1 MKKSDYKLFF
11 YIDENPVNMNSKNI
25 SNNSSQQNIDI
36 KNKLF
41 FQDNQKNIYNKAK
54 QKYDFYLKRNKNILL
69 LNKKSISGKITS
81 KDYLEGIENLDKE
94 IKKDGLSLL
103 PCVPNKKISNKKV
116 EELKKLQR
124 STVTMRR
131 IEYSMKVKNASNKK
145 KYKNNIK
152 KIIII
157 QKWVRGFLLRNFLS
171 NLSYFEVFKNEFL
184 DHLKKFVF
192 LKHKQDMDNVMMY
205 YQKKIL
211 IEEEKKNNYIKNKI
225 MNHNPDDKNE
235 LDNFNV
241 NNININN
248 NNYNKD
254 DNNNAYMI
262 SKNDN
267 EAMSFGDNLNIVSH
281 NKKSLDVIKE
291 NSNER
296 YIDED
301 SIMDYN
307 NRNKNKINN
316 DINNNILLLSSK
328 DFSEKNLINS
338 SNNLLNNDSNLL
350 FNSNTYINNNM
361 GINSNNNNTPF
372 VLNESSIVD
381 DEGNKKL
388 EESIKNNNVNKKEN
402 KNDTLNSN
410 KDDIFSTL
418 KNEEVRDAFK
428 AKHTDNLIEPSSSL
442 INNIINNQ
450 NDMND
455 NNNKELI
462 IKRPK
467 LNRKFIEE
475 ISSAHGGTPEKKEN
489 FVAKFDD
496 NKSNDD
502 KNISNKLEE
511 EINNENDAD
520 IDNEN
525 IIIRDNDEKVPEEK
539 NNENNENNVK
549 INNYIKISNEKDE
562 KDSPISES
570 EKNGKYVRKINYIN
584 SMKSNQF
591 GSISNPTNSTLD
603 SNTLNINRKLVLD
616 ENISIVN
623 NNKTVLEEQNNIE
636 NKFIKPIN
644 KPMIITKIRLRND
657 KNVEYIIIKCSKSE
671 KKLLPKIFDINY
683 QYTQENNDEAINAN
697 NHKYVEINDCNGD
710 KNKNGSNEDNNNI
723 NIENNNNNNIKNNI
737 NINDSLSNINININ
751 ADSNMINNT
760 GGSKNDSND
769 LNINIL
775 NVVNNNIDELNS
787 SIKNIVKEGIPI
799 DNKPD
804 FQKNPFTK
812 SIRAL
817 LELDKPVNNVSDNKV
832 NTDNNEIKEEINDEN
847 DENLII
853 ENENNNMNNNINNNN
868 ENVIEVLNQMG
879 IEEIKEVKEEYEE
892 EKDNEFEISQKK
904 IYNSNNSNEIIESS
918 KDIGSIL
925 DSNKNLIKNS
935 MIKSQKNDDD
945 NLIICSQ
952 NICYNILPTKK
963 KKSFDKGIVFLVFLF
978 VKQIKFNVKPYIF
991 NMLKHFWIE
1000 KLKK

>member
-25 SNNSSQQNIDI
+25 NNNSSQQNIDI

-103 PCVPNKKISNKKV
+103 PCVPNKKINNKNV

-131 IEYSMKVKNASNKK
+131 IEYSMKVKKASNQK

-157 QKWVRGFLLRNFLS
+157 QKWARGFLLRNFLS

-192 LKHKQDMDNVMMY
+192 LKHKQDMNNVIMY

-225 MNHNPDDKNE
+225 MNHNPDDKNDS
-235 LDNFNV
+235 DNFNV

-254 DNNNAYMI
+254 DNNAYMI
-262 SKNDN
+262 SKNEN
-267 EAMSFGDNLNIVSH
+267 EAMSFGDNLNIVNH

-301 SIMDYN
+301 SIMEYN
-307 NRNKNKINN
+307 IRNKNKINN

-338 SNNLLNNDSNLL
+338 SNNLMNNDSNLL
-350 FNSNTYINNNM
+350 FNSNTYINNNNAM
-361 GINSNNNNTPF
+361 NNNNNNNTPF
-372 VLNESSIVD
+372 ILNESSIVY

-388 EESIKNNNVNKKEN
+388 EESIKNNNDNNIN
-402 KNDTLNSN
+402 KNNNKNETLNSN

-418 KNEEVRDAFK
+418 KNEEVRDVFN
-428 AKHTDNLIEPSSSL
+428 AKHTDNLIKPSSSL
-442 INNIINNQ
+442 INNIINNE
-450 NDMND
+450 NDTNE

-475 ISSAHGGTPEKKEN
+475 ISNAHGGTPEKKEN
-489 FVAKFDD
+489 FVKKFDE
-496 NKSNDD
+496 NKNNDD
-502 KNISNKLEE
+502 KNVSNKLDD
-511 EINNENDAD
+511 ENDNE

-525 IIIRDNDEKVPEEK
+525 IVIKDNDEKISEE
-539 NNENNENNVK
+539 NGNNVK
-549 INNYIKISNEKDE
+549 VNNYIKINIEKDE
-562 KDSPISES
+562 KDSPISEN

-616 ENISIVN
+616 DNISIVN
-623 NNKTVLEEQNNIE
+623 NNKTVLEEQSSNNI
-636 NKFIKPIN
+636 NNNDIKFIKPIN

-683 QYTQENNDEAINAN
+683 QYSQENNEEIINSN
-697 NHKYVEINDCNGD
+697 NNKYIEINDNDGD
-710 KNKNGSNEDNNNI
+710 KNKNGSNEDNINI
-723 NIENNNNNNIKNNI
+723 NIENVNNNKIKNE
-737 NINDSLSNINININ
+737 INDSLSNININL
-751 ADSNMINNT
+751 DSNIINNT
-760 GGSKNDSND
+760 GNSKNDSND
-769 LNINIL
+769 LNINVL

-787 SIKNIVKEGIPI
+787 SIKNIVKEGIPT

-817 LELDKPVNNVSDNKV
+817 LELDKPSNNVNDNKE
-832 NTDNNEIKEEINDEN
+832 NNNDNSEIKEEINEEI

-853 ENENNNMNNNINNNN
+853 ENNNMSNNLNNNIENNIINK
-868 ENVIEVLNQMG
+868 ENVLNQMS

-892 EKDNEFEISQKK
+892 EKDNEFEVTQKK

-925 DSNKNLIKNS
+925 DSNKNLIKN
-935 MIKSQKNDDD
+935 
-945 NLIICSQ
+945 NLKICSQ
-952 NICYNILPTKK
+952 NIIYTILPTKRK
-963 KKSFDKGIVFLVFLF
+963 NSFDKSLILLVFLF
-978 VKQIKFNVKPYIF
+978 MKQIKFNVKPYIF
-991 NMLKHFWIE
+991 NMLKHFWTE
-1000 KLKK
+1000 KLEK

>member
-25 SNNSSQQNIDI
+25 NNNSSQQNIDI

-103 PCVPNKKISNKKV
+103 PCVPNKKINNKNV

-131 IEYSMKVKNASNKK
+131 IEYSMKVKKASNQK

-157 QKWVRGFLLRNFLS
+157 QKWARGFLLRNFLS

-192 LKHKQDMDNVMMY
+192 LKHKQDMNNVIMY

-225 MNHNPDDKNE
+225 MNHNPDDKNDS
-235 LDNFNV
+235 DNFNV

-254 DNNNAYMI
+254 DNNAYMI
-262 SKNDN
+262 SKNEN
-267 EAMSFGDNLNIVSH
+267 EAMSFGDNLNIVNH

-301 SIMDYN
+301 SIMEYN
-307 NRNKNKINN
+307 IRNKNKINN

-338 SNNLLNNDSNLL
+338 SNNLMNNDSNLL
-350 FNSNTYINNNM
+350 FNSNTYINNNNGM
-361 GINSNNNNTPF
+361 NNNNNNTPF
-372 VLNESSIVD
+372 ILNESSIVY

-388 EESIKNNNVNKKEN
+388 EESIKNNNDNNIN
-402 KNDTLNSN
+402 KNNNKNETLNSN

-418 KNEEVRDAFK
+418 KNEEVRDVFN
-428 AKHTDNLIEPSSSL
+428 AKHTDNLIKPSSSL
-442 INNIINNQ
+442 INNIINNE
-450 NDMND
+450 NDTNE

-475 ISSAHGGTPEKKEN
+475 ISNAHGGTPEKKEN
-489 FVAKFDD
+489 FVTKFDE
-496 NKSNDD
+496 NKNNDI
-502 KNISNKLEE
+502 KNISNKLDE
-511 EINNENDAD
+511 EINDENENE

-525 IIIRDNDEKVPEEK
+525 IVIKDNDEKISEE
-539 NNENNENNVK
+539 NGNNVK
-549 INNYIKISNEKDE
+549 INNYIKINIEKEE
-562 KDSPISES
+562 KDSPISEN

-616 ENISIVN
+616 DNISIVN
-623 NNKTVLEEQNNIE
+623 NNKTVLEEQSSNNI
-636 NKFIKPIN
+636 NNNDIKFIKPIN

-683 QYTQENNDEAINAN
+683 QYSQENNEEIINSN
-697 NHKYVEINDCNGD
+697 NNKYIEINDNDGD
-710 KNKNGSNEDNNNI
+710 KNKNGPNEDNINI
-723 NIENNNNNNIKNNI
+723 NIENCNNNKIKNE
-737 NINDSLSNINININ
+737 INDSLSNININL
-751 ADSNMINNT
+751 DSNIINNT
-760 GGSKNDSND
+760 GNGKNDSND
-769 LNINIL
+769 LNINVL

-787 SIKNIVKEGIPI
+787 SIKNIVKEGIPT

-817 LELDKPVNNVSDNKV
+817 LELDKPANNVNDNKE
-832 NTDNNEIKEEINDEN
+832 NNNDNSEIKEEINEEI

-853 ENENNNMNNNINNNN
+853 ENNNMSNNLNNNIENNIINK
-868 ENVIEVLNQMG
+868 ENVLNQMS

-892 EKDNEFEISQKK
+892 EKDNEFEVTQKK

-925 DSNKNLIKNS
+925 DSNKNLIKN
-935 MIKSQKNDDD
+935 
-945 NLIICSQ
+945 NLKICSQ
-952 NICYNILPTKK
+952 NIIYNILPTKRK
-963 KKSFDKGIVFLVFLF
+963 NSFDKSLILLVFLF
-978 VKQIKFNVKPYIF
+978 MKQIKFNVKPYIF

>member
-1 MKKSDYKLFF
+1 
-11 YIDENPVNMNSKNI
+11 MNSKNI
-25 SNNSSQQNIDI
+25 NNNSSQQNIDI

-103 PCVPNKKISNKKV
+103 PCVPNKKINNKNV

-131 IEYSMKVKNASNKK
+131 IEYSMKVKKASNQK

-157 QKWVRGFLLRNFLS
+157 QKWARGFLLRNFLS

-192 LKHKQDMDNVMMY
+192 LKHKQDMNNVIMY

-225 MNHNPDDKNE
+225 MNHNPDDKNDS
-235 LDNFNV
+235 DNFNV

-254 DNNNAYMI
+254 DNNAYMI
-262 SKNDN
+262 SKNEN
-267 EAMSFGDNLNIVSH
+267 EAMSFGDNLNIVNH

-301 SIMDYN
+301 SIMEYN
-307 NRNKNKINN
+307 IRNKNKINN

-338 SNNLLNNDSNLL
+338 SNNLMNNDSNLL
-350 FNSNTYINNNM
+350 FNSNTYINNNNGM
-361 GINSNNNNTPF
+361 NNNNNNTPF
-372 VLNESSIVD
+372 ILNESSIVY

-388 EESIKNNNVNKKEN
+388 EENIKNNNDNNIN
-402 KNDTLNSN
+402 KNNNKNETLNSN

-418 KNEEVRDAFK
+418 KNEEVRDVFN
-428 AKHTDNLIEPSSSL
+428 AKHTDNLIKPSSSL
-442 INNIINNQ
+442 INNIINNE
-450 NDMND
+450 NDTNE

-475 ISSAHGGTPEKKEN
+475 ISNAHGGTPEKKEN
-489 FVAKFDD
+489 FVTKFDE
-496 NKSNDD
+496 NKNNDI
-502 KNISNKLEE
+502 KNISNKLDE
-511 EINNENDAD
+511 EINDENENE

-525 IIIRDNDEKVPEEK
+525 IVIKDNDEKISEE
-539 NNENNENNVK
+539 NGNNVK
-549 INNYIKISNEKDE
+549 INNYIKINIEKEE
-562 KDSPISES
+562 KDSPISEN

-616 ENISIVN
+616 DNISIVN
-623 NNKTVLEEQNNIE
+623 NNKTVLEEQSSNNI
-636 NKFIKPIN
+636 NNNDIKFIKPIN

-683 QYTQENNDEAINAN
+683 QYSQENNEEIINSN
-697 NHKYVEINDCNGD
+697 NNKYIEINDNDGD
-710 KNKNGSNEDNNNI
+710 KNKNGPNEDNINI
-723 NIENNNNNNIKNNI
+723 NIENCNNNKIKNE
-737 NINDSLSNINININ
+737 INDSLSNININL
-751 ADSNMINNT
+751 DSNIINNT
-760 GGSKNDSND
+760 GNGKNDSND
-769 LNINIL
+769 LNINVL

-787 SIKNIVKEGIPI
+787 SIKNIVKEGIPT

-817 LELDKPVNNVSDNKV
+817 LELDKPANNVNDNKE
-832 NTDNNEIKEEINDEN
+832 NNNDNSEIKEEINEEI

-853 ENENNNMNNNINNNN
+853 ENNNMSNNLNNNIENNIINK
-868 ENVIEVLNQMG
+868 ENVLNQMS

-892 EKDNEFEISQKK
+892 EKDNEFEVTQKK

-925 DSNKNLIKNS
+925 DSNKNLIKN
-935 MIKSQKNDDD
+935 
-945 NLIICSQ
+945 NLKICSQ
-952 NICYNILPTKK
+952 NIIYNILPTKRK
-963 KKSFDKGIVFLVFLF
+963 NSFDKSLILLVFLF
-978 VKQIKFNVKPYIF
+978 MKKIKFNVKPYIF

>member
-25 SNNSSQQNIDI
+25 NNNSSQQNIDI

-103 PCVPNKKISNKKV
+103 PCVPNKKINNKNV

-131 IEYSMKVKNASNKK
+131 IEYSMKVKKASNQK

-157 QKWVRGFLLRNFLS
+157 QKWARGFLLRNFLS

-192 LKHKQDMDNVMMY
+192 LKHKQDMNNVIMY

-225 MNHNPDDKNE
+225 MNHNPDDKNDS
-235 LDNFNV
+235 DNFNV

-254 DNNNAYMI
+254 DNNAYMI
-262 SKNDN
+262 SKNEN
-267 EAMSFGDNLNIVSH
+267 EAMSFGDNLNIVNH

-301 SIMDYN
+301 SIMEYN
-307 NRNKNKINN
+307 IRNKNKINN

-338 SNNLLNNDSNLL
+338 SNNLMNNDSNLL
-350 FNSNTYINNNM
+350 FNSNTYINNNNGM
-361 GINSNNNNTPF
+361 NNNNNNTPF
-372 VLNESSIVD
+372 ILNESSIVY

-388 EESIKNNNVNKKEN
+388 EESIKNNNDNNIN
-402 KNDTLNSN
+402 KNNNKNETLNSN

-418 KNEEVRDAFK
+418 KNEEVRDVFN
-428 AKHTDNLIEPSSSL
+428 AKHTDNLIKPSSSL
-442 INNIINNQ
+442 INNIINNE
-450 NDMND
+450 NDTNE

-475 ISSAHGGTPEKKEN
+475 ISNAHGGTPEKKEN
-489 FVAKFDD
+489 FVTKFDE
-496 NKSNDD
+496 NKNNDI
-502 KNISNKLEE
+502 KNISNKLDE
-511 EINNENDAD
+511 EINDENE

-525 IIIRDNDEKVPEEK
+525 IVIKDNDEKISEE
-539 NNENNENNVK
+539 NGNNVK
-549 INNYIKISNEKDE
+549 INNYIKINIEKEE
-562 KDSPISES
+562 KDSPISEN

-616 ENISIVN
+616 DNISIVN
-623 NNKTVLEEQNNIE
+623 NNKTVLEEQSSNNI
-636 NKFIKPIN
+636 NNNDIKFIKPIN

-683 QYTQENNDEAINAN
+683 QYSQENNEEIINSN
-697 NHKYVEINDCNGD
+697 NNKYIEINDNDGD
-710 KNKNGSNEDNNNI
+710 KNKNGPNEDNINI
-723 NIENNNNNNIKNNI
+723 NIENCNNNKIKNE
-737 NINDSLSNINININ
+737 INDSLSNININL
-751 ADSNMINNT
+751 DSNIINNT
-760 GGSKNDSND
+760 GNGKNDSND
-769 LNINIL
+769 LNINVL

-787 SIKNIVKEGIPI
+787 SIKNIVKEGIPT

-817 LELDKPVNNVSDNKV
+817 LELDKPANNVNDNKE
-832 NTDNNEIKEEINDEN
+832 NNNDNSEIKEEINEEI

-853 ENENNNMNNNINNNN
+853 ENNNMSNNLNNNIENNIINK
-868 ENVIEVLNQMG
+868 ENVLNQMS

-892 EKDNEFEISQKK
+892 EKDNEFEVTQKK

-925 DSNKNLIKNS
+925 DSNKNLIKN
-935 MIKSQKNDDD
+935 
-945 NLIICSQ
+945 NLKICSQ
-952 NICYNILPTKK
+952 NIIYNILPTKRK
-963 KKSFDKGIVFLVFLF
+963 NSFDKSLILLVFLF
-978 VKQIKFNVKPYIF
+978 MKQIKFNVKPYIF

>member
-25 SNNSSQQNIDI
+25 NNNSSQQNIDI

-103 PCVPNKKISNKKV
+103 PCVPNKKINNKNV

-131 IEYSMKVKNASNKK
+131 IEYSMKVKKASNQK

-157 QKWVRGFLLRNFLS
+157 QKWARGFLLRNFLS

-192 LKHKQDMDNVMMY
+192 LKHKQDMNNVIMY

-225 MNHNPDDKNE
+225 MNHNPDDKNDS
-235 LDNFNV
+235 DNFNV

-254 DNNNAYMI
+254 DNNAYMI
-262 SKNDN
+262 SKNEN
-267 EAMSFGDNLNIVSH
+267 EAMSFGDNLNIVNH

-296 YIDED
+296 YIDEE
-301 SIMDYN
+301 SIMEYN
-307 NRNKNKINN
+307 IRNKNKINN

-338 SNNLLNNDSNLL
+338 SNNLMNNDSNLL
-350 FNSNTYINNNM
+350 FNSNTYINNNNGM
-361 GINSNNNNTPF
+361 NNNNNNTPF
-372 VLNESSIVD
+372 ILNESSIVY

-388 EESIKNNNVNKKEN
+388 EESIKNNNDNNIN
-402 KNDTLNSN
+402 KNNNKNETLNSN

-418 KNEEVRDAFK
+418 KNEEVRDVFN
-428 AKHTDNLIEPSSSL
+428 AKHTDNLIKPSSSL
-442 INNIINNQ
+442 INNIINND
-450 NDMND
+450 NDTNE

-475 ISSAHGGTPEKKEN
+475 ISNAHGGTPEKKEN
-489 FVAKFDD
+489 FVTKFDE
-496 NKSNDD
+496 NKNNDI
-502 KNISNKLEE
+502 KNISNKLDE
-511 EINNENDAD
+511 EINDENENE

-525 IIIRDNDEKVPEEK
+525 IVIKDNDEKISEE
-539 NNENNENNVK
+539 NGNNVK
-549 INNYIKISNEKDE
+549 INNYIKINIEKEE
-562 KDSPISES
+562 KDSPISEN

-616 ENISIVN
+616 DNISIVN
-623 NNKTVLEEQNNIE
+623 NNKTVLEEQSSNNI
-636 NKFIKPIN
+636 NNNDIKFIKPIN

-683 QYTQENNDEAINAN
+683 QYSQENNEEIINSN
-697 NHKYVEINDCNGD
+697 NNKYIEINDNDGD
-710 KNKNGSNEDNNNI
+710 KNKNGPNEDNINI
-723 NIENNNNNNIKNNI
+723 NIENCNNNKIKNE
-737 NINDSLSNINININ
+737 INDSLSNININL
-751 ADSNMINNT
+751 DSNIINNT
-760 GGSKNDSND
+760 GNGKNDSND
-769 LNINIL
+769 LNINVL

-787 SIKNIVKEGIPI
+787 SIKNIVKEGIPT

-817 LELDKPVNNVSDNKV
+817 LELDKPANNVNDNKE
-832 NTDNNEIKEEINDEN
+832 NNNDNSEIKEEINEEI

-853 ENENNNMNNNINNNN
+853 ENNNMSNNLNNNIENNIINK
-868 ENVIEVLNQMG
+868 ENVLNQMS

-892 EKDNEFEISQKK
+892 EKDNEIEVTQKK

-925 DSNKNLIKNS
+925 DSNKNLIKN
-935 MIKSQKNDDD
+935 
-945 NLIICSQ
+945 NLKICSQ
-952 NICYNILPTKK
+952 NIIYNILPTKRK
-963 KKSFDKGIVFLVFLF
+963 NSFDKSLILLVFLF
-978 VKQIKFNVKPYIF
+978 MKQIKFNVKPYIF

>member
-25 SNNSSQQNIDI
+25 NNNSSQQNIDI

-103 PCVPNKKISNKKV
+103 PCVPNKKINNKNV

-131 IEYSMKVKNASNKK
+131 IEYSMKVKKASNQK

-157 QKWVRGFLLRNFLS
+157 QKWARGFLLRNFLS

-192 LKHKQDMDNVMMY
+192 LKHKQDMNNVIMY

-225 MNHNPDDKNE
+225 MNHNPDDKNDS
-235 LDNFNV
+235 DNFNV

-254 DNNNAYMI
+254 DNNAYMI
-262 SKNDN
+262 SKNEN
-267 EAMSFGDNLNIVSH
+267 EAMSFGDNLNIVNH

-296 YIDED
+296 YIDEE
-301 SIMDYN
+301 SIMEYN
-307 NRNKNKINN
+307 IRNKNKINN

-338 SNNLLNNDSNLL
+338 SNNLMNNDSNLL
-350 FNSNTYINNNM
+350 FNSNTYINNNNGM
-361 GINSNNNNTPF
+361 NNNNNNTPF
-372 VLNESSIVD
+372 ILNESSIVY

-388 EESIKNNNVNKKEN
+388 EESIKNNNDNNIN
-402 KNDTLNSN
+402 KNNNKNETLNSN

-418 KNEEVRDAFK
+418 KNEEVRDVFN
-428 AKHTDNLIEPSSSL
+428 AKHTDNLIKPSSSL
-442 INNIINNQ
+442 INNIINND
-450 NDMND
+450 NDTNE

-475 ISSAHGGTPEKKEN
+475 ISNAHGGTPEKKEN
-489 FVAKFDD
+489 FVTKFDE
-496 NKSNDD
+496 NKNNDI
-502 KNISNKLEE
+502 KNISNKLDE
-511 EINNENDAD
+511 EINDENENE

-525 IIIRDNDEKVPEEK
+525 IVIKDNDEKISEE
-539 NNENNENNVK
+539 NGNNVK
-549 INNYIKISNEKDE
+549 INNYIKINIEKEE
-562 KDSPISES
+562 KDSPISEN

-616 ENISIVN
+616 DNISIVN
-623 NNKTVLEEQNNIE
+623 NNKTVLEEQSSNNI
-636 NKFIKPIN
+636 NNNDIKFIKPIN

-683 QYTQENNDEAINAN
+683 QYSQENNEEIINSN
-697 NHKYVEINDCNGD
+697 NNKYIEINDNDGD
-710 KNKNGSNEDNNNI
+710 KNKNGPNEDNINI
-723 NIENNNNNNIKNNI
+723 NIENCNNNKIKNE
-737 NINDSLSNINININ
+737 INDSLSNININL
-751 ADSNMINNT
+751 DSNIINNT
-760 GGSKNDSND
+760 GNGKNDSND
-769 LNINIL
+769 LNINVL

-787 SIKNIVKEGIPI
+787 SIKNIVKEGIPT

-817 LELDKPVNNVSDNKV
+817 LELDKPANNVNDNKE
-832 NTDNNEIKEEINDEN
+832 NNNDNSEIKEEINEEI

-853 ENENNNMNNNINNNN
+853 ENNNMSNNLNNNIENNIINK
-868 ENVIEVLNQMG
+868 ENVLNQMS

-892 EKDNEFEISQKK
+892 EKDNEFEVTQKK

-925 DSNKNLIKNS
+925 DSNKNLIKN
-935 MIKSQKNDDD
+935 
-945 NLIICSQ
+945 NLKICSQ
-952 NICYNILPTKK
+952 NIIYNILPTKRK
-963 KKSFDKGIVFLVFLF
+963 NSFDKSLILLVFLF
-978 VKQIKFNVKPYIF
+978 MKQIKFNVKPYIF

>member
-25 SNNSSQQNIDI
+25 NNNSSQQNIDI

-103 PCVPNKKISNKKV
+103 PCVPNKKINNKNV

-131 IEYSMKVKNASNKK
+131 IEYSMKVKKASNQK

-157 QKWVRGFLLRNFLS
+157 QKWARGFLLRNFLS

-192 LKHKQDMDNVMMY
+192 LKHKQDMNNVIMY

-225 MNHNPDDKNE
+225 MNHNPDDKNDS
-235 LDNFNV
+235 DNFNV

-254 DNNNAYMI
+254 DNNAYMI
-262 SKNDN
+262 SKNEN
-267 EAMSFGDNLNIVSH
+267 EAMSFGDNLNIVNH

-301 SIMDYN
+301 SIIEYN
-307 NRNKNKINN
+307 IRNKNKINN

-338 SNNLLNNDSNLL
+338 SNNLMNNDSNLL
-350 FNSNTYINNNM
+350 FNSNTYINNNKGM
-361 GINSNNNNTPF
+361 NNNNNNTPF
-372 VLNESSIVD
+372 ILNESSIVY

-388 EESIKNNNVNKKEN
+388 EESIKNNNDNNIN
-402 KNDTLNSN
+402 KNNNKNETLNSN

-418 KNEEVRDAFK
+418 KNEEVRDVFN
-428 AKHTDNLIEPSSSL
+428 AKHTDNLIKPSSSL
-442 INNIINNQ
+442 INNIINNE
-450 NDMND
+450 NDTNE

-475 ISSAHGGTPEKKEN
+475 ISNAHGGTPEKKEN
-489 FVAKFDD
+489 FVTKFDE
-496 NKSNDD
+496 NKNNDI
-502 KNISNKLEE
+502 KNISNKLDE
-511 EINNENDAD
+511 EINDENENE

-525 IIIRDNDEKVPEEK
+525 IVIKDNDEKISEE
-539 NNENNENNVK
+539 NGNNVK
-549 INNYIKISNEKDE
+549 INNYIKINIEKEE
-562 KDSPISES
+562 KDSPISEN

-616 ENISIVN
+616 DNISIVN
-623 NNKTVLEEQNNIE
+623 NNKTVLEEQSSNNI
-636 NKFIKPIN
+636 NNNDIKFIKPIN

-683 QYTQENNDEAINAN
+683 QYSQENNEEIINSN
-697 NHKYVEINDCNGD
+697 NNKYIEINDNDGD
-710 KNKNGSNEDNNNI
+710 KNKNGPNEDNINI
-723 NIENNNNNNIKNNI
+723 NIENCNNNKIKNE
-737 NINDSLSNINININ
+737 INDSLSNININL
-751 ADSNMINNT
+751 DSNIINNT
-760 GGSKNDSND
+760 GNGKNDSND
-769 LNINIL
+769 LNINVL

-787 SIKNIVKEGIPI
+787 SIKNIVKEGIPT

-817 LELDKPVNNVSDNKV
+817 LELDKPANNVNDNKE
-832 NTDNNEIKEEINDEN
+832 NNNYNSEIKEEINEEI

-853 ENENNNMNNNINNNN
+853 ENNNMSNNLNNNIENNIINK
-868 ENVIEVLNQMG
+868 ENVLNQMS

-892 EKDNEFEISQKK
+892 EKDNEFEVTQKK

-925 DSNKNLIKNS
+925 DSNKNLIKN
-935 MIKSQKNDDD
+935 
-945 NLIICSQ
+945 NLKICSQ
-952 NICYNILPTKK
+952 NIIYNILPTKRK
-963 KKSFDKGIVFLVFLF
+963 NSFDKSLILLVFLF
-978 VKQIKFNVKPYIF
+978 MKQIKFNVKPYIF

>member
-25 SNNSSQQNIDI
+25 NNNSSQQNIDI

-103 PCVPNKKISNKKV
+103 PCVPNKKINNKNV

-131 IEYSMKVKNASNKK
+131 IEYSMKVKKASNQK

-157 QKWVRGFLLRNFLS
+157 QKWARGFLLRNFLS

-192 LKHKQDMDNVMMY
+192 LKHKQDMNNVIMY

-225 MNHNPDDKNE
+225 MNHNPDDKNDS
-235 LDNFNV
+235 DNFNV

-254 DNNNAYMI
+254 DNNGYMI
-262 SKNDN
+262 SKNEN
-267 EAMSFGDNLNIVSH
+267 EAMSFGDNLNIVNH

-296 YIDED
+296 YIDEE
-301 SIMDYN
+301 SIMEYN
-307 NRNKNKINN
+307 IRNKNKINN

-338 SNNLLNNDSNLL
+338 SNNLMNNDSNLL
-350 FNSNTYINNNM
+350 FNSNTYINNNNGM
-361 GINSNNNNTPF
+361 NNNNNNTPF
-372 VLNESSIVD
+372 ILNESSIVY

-388 EESIKNNNVNKKEN
+388 EESIKNNNDNNIN
-402 KNDTLNSN
+402 KNNNKNETLNSN

-418 KNEEVRDAFK
+418 KNEEVRDVFN
-428 AKHTDNLIEPSSSL
+428 AKHTDNLIKPSSSL
-442 INNIINNQ
+442 INNIINNE
-450 NDMND
+450 NDTNE

-475 ISSAHGGTPEKKEN
+475 ISNAHGGTPEKKEN
-489 FVAKFDD
+489 FVTKFDE
-496 NKSNDD
+496 NKNNDI
-502 KNISNKLEE
+502 KNISNKLDE
-511 EINNENDAD
+511 EINDENENE

-525 IIIRDNDEKVPEEK
+525 IVIKDNDEKISEE
-539 NNENNENNVK
+539 NGNNVK
-549 INNYIKISNEKDE
+549 INNYIKINIEKEE
-562 KDSPISES
+562 KDSPISEN

-616 ENISIVN
+616 DNISIVN
-623 NNKTVLEEQNNIE
+623 NNKTVLEEQSSNNI
-636 NKFIKPIN
+636 NNNDIKFIKPIN

-683 QYTQENNDEAINAN
+683 QYSQENNEEIINSN
-697 NHKYVEINDCNGD
+697 NNKYIEINDNDGD
-710 KNKNGSNEDNNNI
+710 KNKNGPNEDNINI
-723 NIENNNNNNIKNNI
+723 NIENCNNNKIKNE
-737 NINDSLSNINININ
+737 INDSLSNININL
-751 ADSNMINNT
+751 DSNIINNT
-760 GGSKNDSND
+760 GNGKNDSND
-769 LNINIL
+769 LNINVL

-787 SIKNIVKEGIPI
+787 SIKNIVKEGIPT

-817 LELDKPVNNVSDNKV
+817 LELDKPANNVNDNKE
-832 NTDNNEIKEEINDEN
+832 NNNDNSEIKEEINEEI

-853 ENENNNMNNNINNNN
+853 ENNNMSNNLNNNIENNIINK
-868 ENVIEVLNQMG
+868 ENVLNQMS

-892 EKDNEFEISQKK
+892 EKDNEFEVTQKK

-925 DSNKNLIKNS
+925 DSNKNLIKN
-935 MIKSQKNDDD
+935 
-945 NLIICSQ
+945 NLKICSQ
-952 NICYNILPTKK
+952 NIIYNILPTKRK
-963 KKSFDKGIVFLVFLF
+963 NSFDKSLILLVFLF
-978 VKQIKFNVKPYIF
+978 MKQIKFNVKPYIF

>member
-25 SNNSSQQNIDI
+25 NNNSSQQNIDI

-103 PCVPNKKISNKKV
+103 PCVPNKKINNKNV

-131 IEYSMKVKNASNKK
+131 IEYSMKVKKASNQK

-157 QKWVRGFLLRNFLS
+157 QKWARGFLLRNFLS

-192 LKHKQDMDNVMMY
+192 LKHKQDMNNVIMY

-225 MNHNPDDKNE
+225 MNHNPDDKNDS
-235 LDNFNV
+235 DNFNV

-254 DNNNAYMI
+254 DNNAYMI
-262 SKNDN
+262 SKNEN
-267 EAMSFGDNLNIVSH
+267 EAMSFGDNLNIVNH

-296 YIDED
+296 YIDEE
-301 SIMDYN
+301 SIMEYN
-307 NRNKNKINN
+307 IRNKNKINN

-338 SNNLLNNDSNLL
+338 SNNLMNNDSNLL
-350 FNSNTYINNNM
+350 FNSNTYINNNNGM
-361 GINSNNNNTPF
+361 NNNNNNTPF
-372 VLNESSIVD
+372 ILNESSIVY

-388 EESIKNNNVNKKEN
+388 EESIKNNNDNNIN
-402 KNDTLNSN
+402 KNNNKNETLNSN

-418 KNEEVRDAFK
+418 KNEEVRDVFN
-428 AKHTDNLIEPSSSL
+428 AKHTDNLIKPSSSL
-442 INNIINNQ
+442 INNIINNE
-450 NDMND
+450 NDTNE

-475 ISSAHGGTPEKKEN
+475 ISNAHGGTPEKKEN
-489 FVAKFDD
+489 FVTKFDE
-496 NKSNDD
+496 NKNNDI
-502 KNISNKLEE
+502 KNISNKLDE
-511 EINNENDAD
+511 EINDENENE

-525 IIIRDNDEKVPEEK
+525 IVIKDNDEKISEE
-539 NNENNENNVK
+539 NGNNVK
-549 INNYIKISNEKDE
+549 INNYIKINIEKEE
-562 KDSPISES
+562 KDSPISEN

-616 ENISIVN
+616 DNISIVN
-623 NNKTVLEEQNNIE
+623 NNKTVLEEQSSNNI
-636 NKFIKPIN
+636 NNNDIKFIKPIN

-683 QYTQENNDEAINAN
+683 QYSQENNEEIINSN
-697 NHKYVEINDCNGD
+697 NNKYIEINDNDGD
-710 KNKNGSNEDNNNI
+710 KNKNGPNEDNINI
-723 NIENNNNNNIKNNI
+723 NIENCNNNKIKNEI
-737 NINDSLSNINININ
+737 NNSLSNININL
-751 ADSNMINNT
+751 DSNIINNT
-760 GGSKNDSND
+760 GNGKNDSND
-769 LNINIL
+769 LNINVL

-787 SIKNIVKEGIPI
+787 SIKNIVKEGIPT

-817 LELDKPVNNVSDNKV
+817 LELDKPANNVNDNKE
-832 NTDNNEIKEEINDEN
+832 NNNDNSEIKEEINEEI

-853 ENENNNMNNNINNNN
+853 ENNNMSNNLNNNIENNIINK
-868 ENVIEVLNQMG
+868 ENVLNQMS

-892 EKDNEFEISQKK
+892 EKDNEFEVTQKK

-925 DSNKNLIKNS
+925 DSNKNLIKN
-935 MIKSQKNDDD
+935 
-945 NLIICSQ
+945 NLKICSQ
-952 NICYNILPTKK
+952 NIIYNILPTKRK
-963 KKSFDKGIVFLVFLF
+963 NSFDKSLILLVFLF
-978 VKQIKFNVKPYIF
+978 MKQIKFNVKPYIF

>member
-25 SNNSSQQNIDI
+25 NNNSSQQNIDI

-103 PCVPNKKISNKKV
+103 PCVPNKKINNKNV

-131 IEYSMKVKNASNKK
+131 IEYSMKVKKASNQK

-157 QKWVRGFLLRNFLS
+157 QKWARGFLLRNFLS

-192 LKHKQDMDNVMMY
+192 LKHKQDMNNVIMY

-225 MNHNPDDKNE
+225 MNHNPDDKNDS
-235 LDNFNV
+235 DNFNV

-254 DNNNAYMI
+254 DNNAYMI
-262 SKNDN
+262 SKNEN
-267 EAMSFGDNLNIVSH
+267 EAMSFGDNLNIVNH

-296 YIDED
+296 YIDEE
-301 SIMDYN
+301 SIMEYN
-307 NRNKNKINN
+307 IRNKNKINN

-338 SNNLLNNDSNLL
+338 SNNLMNNDSNLL
-350 FNSNTYINNNM
+350 FNSNTYINNNNGM
-361 GINSNNNNTPF
+361 NNNNNNTPF
-372 VLNESSIVD
+372 ILNESSIVY

-388 EESIKNNNVNKKEN
+388 EESIKNNNDNNIN
-402 KNDTLNSN
+402 KNNNKNETLNSN

-418 KNEEVRDAFK
+418 KNEEVRDVFN
-428 AKHTDNLIEPSSSL
+428 AKHTDNLIKPSSSL
-442 INNIINNQ
+442 INNIINNE
-450 NDMND
+450 NDTNE

-475 ISSAHGGTPEKKEN
+475 ISNAHGGTPEKKEN
-489 FVAKFDD
+489 FVTKFDE
-496 NKSNDD
+496 NKNNDI
-502 KNISNKLEE
+502 KNISNKLDE
-511 EINNENDAD
+511 EINDENENE

-525 IIIRDNDEKVPEEK
+525 IVIKDNDEKISEE
-539 NNENNENNVK
+539 NGNNVK
-549 INNYIKISNEKDE
+549 INNYIKINIEKEE
-562 KDSPISES
+562 KDSPISEN

-616 ENISIVN
+616 DNISIVN
-623 NNKTVLEEQNNIE
+623 NNKTVLEEQSSNNI
-636 NKFIKPIN
+636 NNNDIKFIKPIN

-683 QYTQENNDEAINAN
+683 QYSQENNEEIINSN
-697 NHKYVEINDCNGD
+697 NNKYIEINDNDGD
-710 KNKNGSNEDNNNI
+710 KNKNGPNEDNINI
-723 NIENNNNNNIKNNI
+723 NIENCNNNKIKNE
-737 NINDSLSNINININ
+737 INDSLSNININL
-751 ADSNMINNT
+751 DSNIINNT
-760 GGSKNDSND
+760 GNGKNDSND
-769 LNINIL
+769 LNINVL

-787 SIKNIVKEGIPI
+787 SIKNIVKEGIPT

-817 LELDKPVNNVSDNKV
+817 LELDKPANNVNDNKE
-832 NTDNNEIKEEINDEN
+832 NNNDNSEIKEEINEEI

-853 ENENNNMNNNINNNN
+853 ENNNMSNNLNNNIENNIINK
-868 ENVIEVLNQMG
+868 ENVLNQMS

-892 EKDNEFEISQKK
+892 EKDNEFEVTQKK

-925 DSNKNLIKNS
+925 DSNKNLIKN
-935 MIKSQKNDDD
+935 
-945 NLIICSQ
+945 NLKICSQ
-952 NICYNILPTKK
+952 NIIYNILPTKRK
-963 KKSFDKGIVFLVFLF
+963 NSFDKSLILLVFLF
-978 VKQIKFNVKPYIF
+978 MKQIKFNVKPYIF

>member
-25 SNNSSQQNIDI
+25 NNNSSQQNIDI

-103 PCVPNKKISNKKV
+103 PCVPNKKINNKNV

-131 IEYSMKVKNASNKK
+131 IEYSMKVKKASNQK

-157 QKWVRGFLLRNFLS
+157 QKWARGFLLRNFLS

-192 LKHKQDMDNVMMY
+192 LKHKQDMNNVIMY

-225 MNHNPDDKNE
+225 MNHNPDDKNDS
-235 LDNFNV
+235 DNFNV

-254 DNNNAYMI
+254 DNNAYMI
-262 SKNDN
+262 SKNEN
-267 EAMSFGDNLNIVSH
+267 EAMSFGDNLNIVNH

-301 SIMDYN
+301 SIMEYN
-307 NRNKNKINN
+307 IRNKNKINN

-338 SNNLLNNDSNLL
+338 SNNLMNNDSNLL
-350 FNSNTYINNNM
+350 FNSNTYINNNNGM
-361 GINSNNNNTPF
+361 NNNNNNTPF
-372 VLNESSIVD
+372 ILNESSIVY

-388 EESIKNNNVNKKEN
+388 EESIKNNNDNNIN
-402 KNDTLNSN
+402 KNNNKNETLNSN

-418 KNEEVRDAFK
+418 KNEEVRDVFN
-428 AKHTDNLIEPSSSL
+428 AKHTDNLIKPSSSL
-442 INNIINNQ
+442 INNIINNE
-450 NDMND
+450 NDTNE

-475 ISSAHGGTPEKKEN
+475 ISNAHGGTPEKKEN
-489 FVAKFDD
+489 FVTKFDE
-496 NKSNDD
+496 NKNNDI
-502 KNISNKLEE
+502 KNISNKLDE
-511 EINNENDAD
+511 EINDENENE

-525 IIIRDNDEKVPEEK
+525 IVIKDNDEKISEE
-539 NNENNENNVK
+539 NGNNVK
-549 INNYIKISNEKDE
+549 INNYIKINIEKEE
-562 KDSPISES
+562 KDSPISEN

-616 ENISIVN
+616 DNISIVN
-623 NNKTVLEEQNNIE
+623 NNKTVLEEQSSNNI
-636 NKFIKPIN
+636 NNNDIKFIKPIN

-683 QYTQENNDEAINAN
+683 QYSQENNEELINSN
-697 NHKYVEINDCNGD
+697 NNKYIEINDNDGD
-710 KNKNGSNEDNNNI
+710 KNKNGPNEDNINI
-723 NIENNNNNNIKNNI
+723 NIENCNNNKIKNE
-737 NINDSLSNINININ
+737 INDSLSNININL
-751 ADSNMINNT
+751 DSNIINNT
-760 GGSKNDSND
+760 GNGKNDSND
-769 LNINIL
+769 LNINVL

-787 SIKNIVKEGIPI
+787 SIKNIVKEGIPT

-817 LELDKPVNNVSDNKV
+817 LELDKPANNVNDNKE
-832 NTDNNEIKEEINDEN
+832 NNNDNSEIKEEINEEI

-853 ENENNNMNNNINNNN
+853 ENNNMSNNLNNNIENNIINK
-868 ENVIEVLNQMG
+868 ENVLNQMS

-892 EKDNEFEISQKK
+892 EKDNEFEVTQKK

-925 DSNKNLIKNS
+925 DSNKNLIKN
-935 MIKSQKNDDD
+935 
-945 NLIICSQ
+945 NLKICSQ
-952 NICYNILPTKK
+952 NIIYNILPTKRK
-963 KKSFDKGIVFLVFLF
+963 NSFDKSLILLVFLF
-978 VKQIKFNVKPYIF
+978 MKQIKFNVKPYIF

>member
-1 MKKSDYKLFF
+1 MKKSEYKLFF
-11 YIDENPVNMNSKNI
+11 YIDENPVNMNSKNNN
-25 SNNSSQQNIDI
+25 NNSSQQNIDI

-41 FQDNQKNIYNKAK
+41 FQDNQKNIYNKTK

-103 PCVPNKKISNKKV
+103 PCVPNKKINNKKV

-131 IEYSMKVKNASNKK
+131 IEYSMKVKNASHQKR
-145 KYKNNIK
+145 YKNNIK

-157 QKWVRGFLLRNFLS
+157 QKWARGFLLRNFLS

-192 LKHKQDMDNVMMY
+192 LKHKQDMNNVIIY

-225 MNHNPDDKNE
+225 MNHNPNLDDKNDS
-235 LDNFNV
+235 DNLNV

-254 DNNNAYMI
+254 DNNAYMI
-262 SKNDN
+262 SKNEN
-267 EAMSFGDNLNIVSH
+267 EAMSFGDNLNIVNH

-301 SIMDYN
+301 SIMEYN

-338 SNNLLNNDSNLL
+338 SNNLMNNDSNLL
-350 FNSNTYINNNM
+350 FNSNTYINNNNGM
-361 GINSNNNNTPF
+361 NNNNNNNTPF
-372 VLNESSIVD
+372 VLNESSIVY

-388 EESIKNNNVNKKEN
+388 EESIKNNNNNMNKNEN
-402 KNDTLNSN
+402 KNETLNSN

-418 KNEEVRDAFK
+418 KNEEVRDVFN
-428 AKHTDNLIEPSSSL
+428 AKHTDNLIKPSSSL

-450 NDMND
+450 NDLNE

-462 IKRPK
+462 IKRPR
-467 LNRKFIEE
+467 LNKKFIEE

-489 FVAKFDD
+489 FVNKFDE
-496 NKSNDD
+496 NKNNDD
-502 KNISNKLEE
+502 KNVSNKLDEE
-511 EINNENDAD
+511 ENNEDDNENE
-520 IDNEN
+520 NEN
-525 IIIRDNDEKVPEEK
+525 IIIKDNDEKISEDK
-539 NNENNENNVK
+539 NNENNVK
-549 INNYIKISNEKDE
+549 INNYIKINNE
-562 KDSPISES
+562 KDSPISEN

-616 ENISIVN
+616 DNISIVN
-623 NNKTVLEEQNNIE
+623 NNRTVLEEQSCNNI
-636 NKFIKPIN
+636 NDIKYIKPIN

-657 KNVEYIIIKCSKSE
+657 KNVEYIIIKYSKSE

-683 QYTQENNDEAINAN
+683 QYSQENNDEIINSN
-697 NHKYVEINDCNGD
+697 NNKYIEINDSDGE
-710 KNKNGSNEDNNNI
+710 KNKIASNEENTKI
-723 NIENNNNNNIKNNI
+723 NIENGNNI
-737 NINDSLSNINININ
+737 NNKIQNEINDSLSNINL
-751 ADSNMINNT
+751 DSNIINNT
-760 GGSKNDSND
+760 GSSKIDSND
-769 LNINIL
+769 LNINVL

-787 SIKNIVKEGIPI
+787 SIKNIVKEGIPT

-817 LELDKPVNNVSDNKV
+817 LELDKPVNSMNDNKI
-832 NTDNNEIKEEINDEN
+832 NNINDNNEIKEEINEEI
-847 DENLII
+847 DENLI
-853 ENENNNMNNNINNNN
+853 
-868 ENVIEVLNQMG
+868 
-879 IEEIKEVKEEYEE
+879 KRR
-892 EKDNEFEISQKK
+892 
-904 IYNSNNSNEIIESS
+904 
-918 KDIGSIL
+918 
-925 DSNKNLIKNS
+925 NK
-935 MIKSQKNDDD
+935 
-945 NLIICSQ
+945 
-952 NICYNILPTKK
+952 
-963 KKSFDKGIVFLVFLF
+963 
-978 VKQIKFNVKPYIF
+978 
-991 NMLKHFWIE
+991 
-1000 KLKK
+1000 

>member
-1 MKKSDYKLFF
+1 MKKSEYKLFF
-11 YIDENPVNMNSKNI
+11 YIDDNPVNMNSKNI
-25 SNNSSQQNIDI
+25 NNNSSQQNIDI

-103 PCVPNKKISNKKV
+103 PCVPNKKNNKKV

-131 IEYSMKVKNASNKK
+131 IEYSMKVKKASNQK

-192 LKHKQDMDNVMMY
+192 LKHKQEMNNIIMY

-225 MNHNPDDKNE
+225 MNHNPDDKNDS
-235 LDNFNV
+235 DNFNV
-241 NNININN
+241 NNIN

-254 DNNNAYMI
+254 DNNANMI
-262 SKNDN
+262 SKNEN
-267 EAMSFGDNLNIVSH
+267 EAMSFGDNLNIVNH

-301 SIMDYN
+301 SIMEYN

-328 DFSEKNLINS
+328 DFSEKNFINS
-338 SNNLLNNDSNLL
+338 SNNLMNNDSNLL
-350 FNSNTYINNNM
+350 FNSNTNFNNNNGINN
-361 GINSNNNNTPF
+361 NNNNTPF

-388 EESIKNNNVNKKEN
+388 EESIKNNKNMNKNENKKE
-402 KNDTLNSN
+402 TLNSN

-418 KNEEVRDAFK
+418 KNEEVRDVFN
-428 AKHTDNLIEPSSSL
+428 AKHTDNLIKPSSSL

-450 NDMND
+450 NDTNE

-462 IKRPK
+462 IKRPR
-467 LNRKFIEE
+467 LNKKFIEE

-489 FVAKFDD
+489 FETKFDENKRND
-496 NKSNDD
+496 NKNV
-502 KNISNKLEE
+502 SNKLDEE
-511 EINNENDAD
+511 VNYENE
-520 IDNEN
+520 NEN
-525 IIIRDNDEKVPEEK
+525 IIIKDDDEKISEE
-539 NNENNENNVK
+539 NGNNVK
-549 INNYIKISNEKDE
+549 INNYIKINNE
-562 KDSPISES
+562 KDSPISEN
-570 EKNGKYVRKINYIN
+570 EKNGKYARKINYIN
-584 SMKSNQF
+584 SLKSNQF

-616 ENISIVN
+616 DNISIVN
-623 NNKTVLEEQNNIE
+623 NNRTVLDEQNNNI
-636 NKFIKPIN
+636 NNDTKFIKPIN

-657 KNVEYIIIKCSKSE
+657 KNVEYIIIKYSKSE

-683 QYTQENNDEAINAN
+683 QFSQENNEEIINSN
-697 NHKYVEINDCNGD
+697 NNKYIDINDTDGE
-710 KNKNGSNEDNNNI
+710 KNKIASNEDNINI
-723 NIENNNNNNIKNNI
+723 NIENGNNNNNNKIQNE
-737 NINDSLSNINININ
+737 INDSLSNININI
-751 ADSNMINNT
+751 DSNIINNT
-760 GGSKNDSND
+760 GNSKLDSND
-769 LNINIL
+769 LNINVL

-817 LELDKPVNNVSDNKV
+817 LELDKPVNNVSDNKG
-832 NTDNNEIKEEINDEN
+832 NNNENNEIKEEINDDI

-853 ENENNNMNNNINNNN
+853 ENNNMSNNINNNIEN
-868 ENVIEVLNQMG
+868 NIINKENVIEVLNQMS

-892 EKDNEFEISQKK
+892 EKDNEFEVTQKK

-935 MIKSQKNDDD
+935 MIKSQKNEED

-963 KKSFDKGIVFLVFLF
+963 KNSFDKSLIFLMFLF

>member
-1 MKKSDYKLFF
+1 MKKSEYKLFF

-25 SNNSSQQNIDI
+25 NNNSSQQNIDI

-94 IKKDGLSLL
+94 IKKDGLTLL
-103 PCVPNKKISNKKV
+103 PCVPSKKVNNKNV

-131 IEYSMKVKNASNKK
+131 IEYSMKVKKASNQKR
-145 KYKNNIK
+145 YKNNIK

-157 QKWVRGFLLRNFLS
+157 QKWARGFLLRNFLS

-192 LKHKQDMDNVMMY
+192 LKHRQDMNNVIIY
-205 YQKKIL
+205 YQKKII

-225 MNHNPDDKNE
+225 MNHNPDDKNDS
-235 LDNFNV
+235 DNFNV

-254 DNNNAYMI
+254 DNNAYMI
-262 SKNDN
+262 SKNEN
-267 EAMSFGDNLNIVSH
+267 EAMSFGDNLNIANH

-301 SIMDYN
+301 SIMEYN
-307 NRNKNKINN
+307 NRNKNKLNN

-338 SNNLLNNDSNLL
+338 SNNFMNNDSNLL
-350 FNSNTYINNNM
+350 FNSNTYINNNIGM
-361 GINSNNNNTPF
+361 NNNNNNNNTPF
-372 VLNESSIVD
+372 VLNESSIVY

-388 EESIKNNNVNKKEN
+388 EESIKNNNNMNKNENKKE
-402 KNDTLNSN
+402 TLNSN

-418 KNEEVRDAFK
+418 KNEEVRDVFN
-428 AKHTDNLIEPSSSL
+428 AKHTDNLIKPSSSL

-450 NDMND
+450 NDMNE

-489 FVAKFDD
+489 YETKFEE
-496 NKSNDD
+496 NKNNDE
-502 KNISNKLEE
+502 KNISNKIDEE
-511 EINNENDAD
+511 MNNENDD
-520 IDNEN
+520 EN
-525 IIIRDNDEKVPEEK
+525 IVIKDNDEKISEENGNK
-539 NNENNENNVK
+539 VK
-549 INNYIKISNEKDE
+549 INNYFKTNNEKDE
-562 KDSPISES
+562 KDSPISEN
-570 EKNGKYVRKINYIN
+570 EKNGKYIRKINYIN

-616 ENISIVN
+616 DNISIVN
-623 NNKTVLEEQNNIE
+623 NNKTVLEEQNSNNNSNDI
-636 NKFIKPIN
+636 KFIKPIN

-683 QYTQENNDEAINAN
+683 QYSQENNDEIINSN
-697 NHKYVEINDCNGD
+697 NNKYIGIKESDGE
-710 KNKNGSNEDNNNI
+710 KNKIASNEDNNNI
-723 NIENNNNNNIKNNI
+723 NIENGHNNNKILNE
-737 NINDSLSNINININ
+737 INDSLSNININL
-751 ADSNMINNT
+751 DSNIINT
-760 GGSKNDSND
+760 GNSKNDSND
-769 LNINIL
+769 LNINVL

-804 FQKNPFTK
+804 FQKNNPFTK

-817 LELDKPVNNVSDNKV
+817 LELDKPANNVNDNKG
-832 NTDNNEIKEEINDEN
+832 NNNDNNEIKEEINDEI

-853 ENENNNMNNNINNNN
+853 ENNNMSNNMNNNIENNIINK
-868 ENVIEVLNQMG
+868 ENVLNQMS
-879 IEEIKEVKEEYEE
+879 IEEIKEVNEEFEE
-892 EKDNEFEISQKK
+892 EKDYDLELTQKK
-904 IYNSNNSNEIIESS
+904 IYNSNNSNENIESS

-935 MIKSQKNDDD
+935 MKKSQKNDDD

-963 KKSFDKGIVFLVFLF
+963 KNSFDKSLILLAFLF
-978 VKQIKFNVKPYIF
+978 MKQIKFNVKPYIF

>member
-25 SNNSSQQNIDI
+25 NNNSSQQNIDI

-103 PCVPNKKISNKKV
+103 PCVPNKKINNKNV

-131 IEYSMKVKNASNKK
+131 IEYSMKVKKASNQK

-157 QKWVRGFLLRNFLS
+157 QKWARGFLLRNFLS

-192 LKHKQDMDNVMMY
+192 LKHKQDMNNVIMY

-225 MNHNPDDKNE
+225 MNHNPDDKN
-235 LDNFNV
+235 DSNNFNA

-254 DNNNAYMI
+254 DNNAYMI
-262 SKNDN
+262 SKNEN
-267 EAMSFGDNLNIVSH
+267 EAMSFGDNLNIVNH

-301 SIMDYN
+301 SIMEYN
-307 NRNKNKINN
+307 IRNKNKINN

-338 SNNLLNNDSNLL
+338 SNNLMNNDSNLL
-350 FNSNTYINNNM
+350 FNSNTYINNNNVM
-361 GINSNNNNTPF
+361 NNNNNNNTPF
-372 VLNESSIVD
+372 ILNESSIVY

-388 EESIKNNNVNKKEN
+388 EESIKNNNDNNTN
-402 KNDTLNSN
+402 KNNNKNETLNSN

-418 KNEEVRDAFK
+418 KNEEVRDVFN
-428 AKHTDNLIEPSSSL
+428 AKHTDNLIKPSSSL
-442 INNIINNQ
+442 INNIINNE
-450 NDMND
+450 NDTNE

-475 ISSAHGGTPEKKEN
+475 ISNAHGGTPEKKEN
-489 FVAKFDD
+489 FVKKFDE
-496 NKSNDD
+496 NKNSDD
-502 KNISNKLEE
+502 KNISNKLDE
-511 EINNENDAD
+511 EINDENDNE

-525 IIIRDNDEKVPEEK
+525 IVIKDNDEKISEE
-539 NNENNENNVK
+539 NGNNVK
-549 INNYIKISNEKDE
+549 VNNYIKINIEKEE
-562 KDSPISES
+562 KDSPISEN

-616 ENISIVN
+616 DNISIVN
-623 NNKTVLEEQNNIE
+623 NNKTVLEEQSSNNI
-636 NKFIKPIN
+636 NNNDINFIKPIN

-683 QYTQENNDEAINAN
+683 QYSQENNEEIINSN
-697 NHKYVEINDCNGD
+697 NNKYIEINDNDGD
-710 KNKNGSNEDNNNI
+710 KNKNGSNEDNINI
-723 NIENNNNNNIKNNI
+723 NIENGNNNKIKNE
-737 NINDSLSNINININ
+737 INDSLSNININL
-751 ADSNMINNT
+751 DSNIINNT
-760 GGSKNDSND
+760 GNSKNDSND
-769 LNINIL
+769 LNINVL

-787 SIKNIVKEGIPI
+787 SIKNIVKEGIPT

-817 LELDKPVNNVSDNKV
+817 LELDKPANNVNDNKE
-832 NTDNNEIKEEINDEN
+832 NNNDNSEIKEEINEEI

-853 ENENNNMNNNINNNN
+853 ENNNMSNNLNNNIENNIINK
-868 ENVIEVLNQMG
+868 ENVLNQMS

-892 EKDNEFEISQKK
+892 EKDNEFEVTQKK

-925 DSNKNLIKNS
+925 DSNKNLIKN
-935 MIKSQKNDDD
+935 
-945 NLIICSQ
+945 NLKICSQ
-952 NICYNILPTKK
+952 NIIYNILPTKRK
-963 KKSFDKGIVFLVFLF
+963 NSFDKSLILLVFLF
-978 VKQIKFNVKPYIF
+978 MKQIKFNVKPYIF

>member
-11 YIDENPVNMNSKNI
+11 YIDENPVNINSKNI
-25 SNNSSQQNIDI
+25 NNNSSQQNIDI

-103 PCVPNKKISNKKV
+103 PCVPNKKINNKNV

-131 IEYSMKVKNASNKK
+131 IEYSMKVKKASNQK

-157 QKWVRGFLLRNFLS
+157 QKWARGFLLRNFLS

-192 LKHKQDMDNVMMY
+192 LKHKQDMNNVIMY

-225 MNHNPDDKNE
+225 MNHNPDDKNDS
-235 LDNFNV
+235 DNFNV

-254 DNNNAYMI
+254 DNNAYMI
-262 SKNDN
+262 SKNEN
-267 EAMSFGDNLNIVSH
+267 EAMSFGDNLNIVNH

-296 YIDED
+296 YIDEE
-301 SIMDYN
+301 SIMEYN
-307 NRNKNKINN
+307 IRNKNKINN

-338 SNNLLNNDSNLL
+338 SNNLMNNDSNLL
-350 FNSNTYINNNM
+350 FNSNTYINNNNGM
-361 GINSNNNNTPF
+361 NNNNNNTPF
-372 VLNESSIVD
+372 ILNESSIVY

-388 EESIKNNNVNKKEN
+388 EESIKNNNDNNIN
-402 KNDTLNSN
+402 KNNNKNETLNSN

-418 KNEEVRDAFK
+418 KNEEVRDVFN
-428 AKHTDNLIEPSSSL
+428 AKHTDNLIKPSSSL
-442 INNIINNQ
+442 INNIINNE
-450 NDMND
+450 NDTNE

-475 ISSAHGGTPEKKEN
+475 ISNAHGGTPEKKEN
-489 FVAKFDD
+489 FVTKFDE
-496 NKSNDD
+496 NKNNDI
-502 KNISNKLEE
+502 KNISNKLDE
-511 EINNENDAD
+511 EINDENENE

-525 IIIRDNDEKVPEEK
+525 IVIKDNDEKISEE
-539 NNENNENNVK
+539 NGNNVK
-549 INNYIKISNEKDE
+549 INNYIKINIEKEE
-562 KDSPISES
+562 KDSPISEN

-616 ENISIVN
+616 DNISIVN
-623 NNKTVLEEQNNIE
+623 NNKTVLEEQSSNNI
-636 NKFIKPIN
+636 NNNDIKFIKPIN

-683 QYTQENNDEAINAN
+683 QYSQENNEEIINSN
-697 NHKYVEINDCNGD
+697 NNKYIEINDNDGD
-710 KNKNGSNEDNNNI
+710 KNKNGPNEDNINI
-723 NIENNNNNNIKNNI
+723 NIENCNNNKIKNE
-737 NINDSLSNINININ
+737 INDSLSNININL
-751 ADSNMINNT
+751 DSNIINNT
-760 GGSKNDSND
+760 GNGKNDSND
-769 LNINIL
+769 LNINVL

-787 SIKNIVKEGIPI
+787 SIKNIVKEGIPT

-817 LELDKPVNNVSDNKV
+817 LELDKPANNVNDNKE
-832 NTDNNEIKEEINDEN
+832 NNNDNSEIKEEINEEI

-853 ENENNNMNNNINNNN
+853 ENNNMSNNLNNNIENNIINK
-868 ENVIEVLNQMG
+868 ENVLNQMS

-892 EKDNEFEISQKK
+892 EKDNEFEVTQKK

-925 DSNKNLIKNS
+925 DSNKNLIKN
-935 MIKSQKNDDD
+935 
-945 NLIICSQ
+945 NLKICSQ
-952 NICYNILPTKK
+952 NIIYNILPTKRK
-963 KKSFDKGIVFLVFLF
+963 NSFDKSLILLVFLF
-978 VKQIKFNVKPYIF
+978 MKQIKFNVKPYIF